1 MLLKKNPHALAIRST
16 GDKTDIVSEVK
27 KLNVISSGGTKDFP

>member
-1 MLLKKNPHALAIRST
+1 MLLKKSPHALAIGCT

-27 KLNVISSGGTKDFP
+27 LDIISSGGTKDFP